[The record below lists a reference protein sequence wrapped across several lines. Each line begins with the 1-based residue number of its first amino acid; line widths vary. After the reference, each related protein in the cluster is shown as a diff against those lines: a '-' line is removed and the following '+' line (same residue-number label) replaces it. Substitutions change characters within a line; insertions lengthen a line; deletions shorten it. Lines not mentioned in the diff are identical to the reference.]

1 MFHFKAKQTII
12 IISILFIMFLAACQA
27 GEVETQSVDENTAVT
42 EQVVETEIPQV
53 IVTDTPA
60 EVVPTEQPTQVPTQM
75 PTSLPTIPVAV
86 TDQQTS
92 QPDAQL
98 TSTPMATIGGQ
109 PTSLPGAPATPTAI
123 ASVAAQAQPTKVA
136 VINASTVATG
146 VLSGYCMPEHS
157 GSLIGSPTPSASMP
171 FNGKAITVVDGVTQI
186 PSPMESCTFV
196 FDFGTPLSSGAKLE
210 VYDVGQNSPWFTK
223 SLSTAPGNQNLSLVV
238 VTHHYIINPPFWEIP
253 YVFRVVDSSGTEK
266 WSEQVLVKKWVPE
279 KCWNG
284 EYPDPVS
291 LECPINDG

>member
-1 MFHFKAKQTII
+1 MFHFKAKQAIT
-12 IISILFIMFLAACQA
+12 IISILFIMFLAACQVGDA
-27 GEVETQSVDENTAVT
+27 ETQSEDIIATVQ
-42 EQVVETEIPQV
+42 EQVLETANSEV

-60 EVVPTEQPTQVPTQM
+60 EIVPTEQPTQVSTQM
-75 PTSLPTIPVAV
+75 PTSLPTIPVV
-86 TDQQTS
+86 ITDQQTS
-92 QPDAQL
+92 LPDAQM
-98 TSTPMATIGGQ
+98 TSTPIATISGQ
-109 PTSLPGAPATPTAI
+109 PTSLPGASATPTAI
-123 ASVAAQAQPTKVA
+123 ASIAVSAQPTKVA

-146 VLSGYCMPEHS
+146 VLSGYCMPENS

-171 FNGKAITVVDGVTQI
+171 FNGKAITVVNGVTQI

-210 VYDVGQNSPWFTK
+210 VYDVGQNSPWFSK
-223 SLSTAPGNQNLSLVV
+223 SLTAAPGNQNLSLVV

-253 YVFRVVDSSGTEK
+253 YVFRVVDSSGAEK
-266 WSEQVLVKKWVPE
+266 WSEQILVKKWVPE